1 MSEYI
6 KREDAVIEVE
16 RFGGYLDDDM
26 LYRIKLALGRLPSAD
41 VVKVVRCKDC
51 KYGKWKISELD
62 NKTKGYECAIHAVFE
77 NDFGDNGY
85 CSYGERK
92 DDE

>member
-1 MSEYI
+1 MSRYI
-6 KREDAVIEVE
+6 DAEALVKYANNQKDKTVDANDIM
-16 RFGGYLDDDM
+16 RF
-26 LYRIKLALGRLPSAD
+26 STAD
-41 VVKVVRCKDC
+41 VVEVVRCREC

-85 CSYGERK
+85 CSYGERE